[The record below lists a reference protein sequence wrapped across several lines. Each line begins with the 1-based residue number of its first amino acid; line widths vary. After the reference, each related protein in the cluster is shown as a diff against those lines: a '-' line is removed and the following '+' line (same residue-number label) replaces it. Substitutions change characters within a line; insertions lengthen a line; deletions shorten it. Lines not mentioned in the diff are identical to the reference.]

1 MNLRDERNGLC
12 RHEVILKKR
21 SIFAVLACCAAGC
34 SVFAEPMKR
43 PATEAAVADENLTA
57 AQTLNACTQVI
68 PTERLLLKGSLTV
81 RKLRGIVLAEQPF
94 KLLMDWGA
102 PTPTAEVLLLDAQGT
117 SLVERVVLTR
127 PAGKPAQI
135 RMYEGPEQKPV
146 EAPSY
151 AGRIRGTDM
160 TWMDLTLDFLWW
172 KDVRFDDVPRGDSHN
187 GRDCDVLVT
196 VPPSPIAGCSAVR
209 VWVDRQLRCVMQA
222 EQLDPQGNPVRKM
235 WVQRVKKMDDRWM
248 IRDMEI
254 ETLNSGHRTQL
265 FVDDVSAP

>member
-1 MNLRDERNGLC
+1 MFVFSAC
-12 RHEVILKKR
+12 
-21 SIFAVLACCAAGC
+21 LAAAG
-34 SVFAEPMKR
+34 SFSAESASR
-43 PATEAAVADENLTA
+43 PTNELAVARENLTA
-57 AQTLNACTQVI
+57 AETLNACTKLI
-68 PTERLLLKGSLTV
+68 PSDRLLLKGTLTV

-102 PTPTAEVLLLDAQGT
+102 ATPTAEVLLLDEAGT
-117 SLVERVVLTR
+117 SLVQRAVLTR
-127 PAGKPAQI
+127 PAGKSAQI
-135 RMYEGPEQKPV
+135 KLYDGPEQKPV

-172 KDVRFDDVPRGDSHN
+172 KDVRFDDTPRGDSHN
-187 GRDCDVLVT
+187 GRDCDILVT
-196 VPPSPIAGCSAVR
+196 VPPGPIPGCSAVR

-235 WVQRVKKMDDRWM
+235 WVQRVKKIDDRWM

-265 FVDDVSAP
+265 FVDDVSEP

>member
-1 MNLRDERNGLC
+1 MKDTL
-12 RHEVILKKR
+12 ILVA
-21 SIFAVLACCAAGC
+21 FAGWLSAGAGFGAADIPRPSTEQG
-34 SVFAEPMKR
+34 VAE
-43 PATEAAVADENLTA
+43 ENLTA
-57 AQTLNACTQVI
+57 AETLKACTQII

-81 RKLRGIVLAEQPF
+81 RKMRGIVLMEQPF

-102 PTPTAEVLLLDAQGT
+102 KTPTAEVLLLDAAGT
-117 SLVERVVLTR
+117 SMVERAVLTR
-127 PAGKPAQI
+127 PAGQPAQI
-135 RMYEGPEQKPV
+135 RLYEGPEQTPV

-172 KDVRFDDVPRGDSHN
+172 KDVRFDDTPRGESHN
-187 GRDCDVLVT
+187 GRACDILVA
-196 VPPSPIAGCSAVR
+196 VPPGPIPGCSAVR
-209 VWVDRQLRCVMQA
+209 IWVDRQLRCVMQA

-235 WVQRVKKMDDRWM
+235 WVQRVKKIDDRWM

-254 ETLNSGHRTQL
+254 ETLNSGHRTKL

>member
-1 MNLRDERNGLC
+1 MNKTPIIYVLSCCL
-12 RHEVILKKR
+12 
-21 SIFAVLACCAAGC
+21 AVLCG
-34 SVFAEPMKR
+34 SAEDANR
-43 PATEAAVADENLTA
+43 PTTEQAVTQENLTA
-57 AQTLNACTQVI
+57 AQTLSACSQII
-68 PTERLLLKGSLTV
+68 PSERLLLKGTLTV

-102 PTPTAEVLLLDAQGT
+102 KMPTAEVLLLDSEGT
-117 SLVERVVLTR
+117 SLVQRAVLTR
-127 PAGKPAQI
+127 PPGQPAQI
-135 RMYEGPEQKPV
+135 KLFDGPEQRPV

-172 KDVRFDDVPRGDSHN
+172 KDVRFDDIPRGDSHN
-187 GRDCDVLVT
+187 GRDCDILVT
-196 VPPSPIAGCSAVR
+196 VPPAPIPGCSAVR

-254 ETLNSGHRTQL
+254 ETLNSGHRTKL
-265 FVDDVSAP
+265 FVDDVTTP